1 MAATPSYA
9 STPRFGRATISTADA
24 SLTSPSS
31 VGAVLTAVAAG
42 TLIERVLVQATGTT
56 TQGVVRLFVYD
67 GTNYSLIKEVE
78 VYAVIPSSTVPAF
91 AVQLDMD
98 GIVLPNGHGLRAT
111 TSKSES
117 FVVTAFG
124 SDLT

>member
-1 MAATPSYA
+1 MPPFWLNIFSIALA
-9 STPRFGRATISTADA
+9 I
-24 SLTSPSS
+24 
-31 VGAVLTAVAAG
+31 AVSNG
-42 TLIERVLVQATGTT
+42 SG
-56 TQGVVRLFVYD
+56 
-67 GTNYSLIKEVE
+67 VE

>member
-1 MAATPSYA
+1 
-9 STPRFGRATISTADA
+9 
-24 SLTSPSS
+24 
-31 VGAVLTAVAAG
+31 VLAAVAAG

-56 TQGVVRLFVYD
+56 TQGVVRLFVHD